1 MNPIYHP
8 DSLSLVVPSYSR
20 RGVFASQCVKYLDA
34 LSQKGSTIETAV
46 EIVRGVVPE
55 PHSSRVQS
63 ETFRLGNHP
72 SRHRKERDDAAL
84 LTQEGNSL
92 EFTVTKIPAVKS
104 NRSIFISSIFQR
116 FLHSLRKSLQIR
128 GPPRSIHVEIFQAC
142 QRGKRSKW

>member
-20 RGVFASQCVKYLDA
+20 RGVFASQCVKYIDA

-55 PHSSRVQS
+55 PHSLRMRS

-84 LTQEGNSL
+84 LTQEGNL
-92 EFTVTKIPAVKS
+92 ECAP
-104 NRSIFISSIFQR
+104 
-116 FLHSLRKSLQIR
+116 
-128 GPPRSIHVEIFQAC
+128 
-142 QRGKRSKW
+142 